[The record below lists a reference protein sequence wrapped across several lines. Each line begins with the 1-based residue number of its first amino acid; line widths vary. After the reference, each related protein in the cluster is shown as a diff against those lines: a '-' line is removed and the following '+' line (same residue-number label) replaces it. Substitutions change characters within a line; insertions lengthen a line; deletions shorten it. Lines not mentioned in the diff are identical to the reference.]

1 MAVDPR
7 VHELLDELCDSGCT
21 PEQVCAAS
29 PELLPEVRRRWL
41 QMCAVKVDLD
51 ALLPAPGSDAGP
63 GALTSVPWQTGDE
76 LPQIPGYD
84 VEALL
89 GRGGMGLVYKARH
102 LRLNR
107 LVALKMLITGAYA
120 GPHERARFQREAEAA
135 ASLRHA
141 NIVQVHDVG
150 DHQGWPYFTMELL
163 EGGSLSRA
171 LAGTPQPARQAAALV
186 ATLAEAVQEA
196 HRGGIVHRD
205 LKPANIL
212 LTAEGTPKVADFG
225 LARHFDGE
233 PAVTLSGTRLGTP
246 SYMAPEQVIGKAGTI
261 GPAADIYAL
270 GALLYEL
277 LAGRPPFRGETAA
290 ETERQILNHEPVSP
304 ARLNPKV
311 PRDLETIC
319 LKCLSKEPQRR
330 YGSAAALADD
340 LTRFKEGRPIQ
351 ARPLGWGG
359 RLWRWGRRN
368 PTAAALLA
376 TALASM
382 GLLSAGGVWLAQQ
395 RARFDAE
402 MRNDV
407 VTALAQADSLREGFH
422 FREARKLLEQA
433 RQRLRPAGPDDL
445 QTQVDQARADLEL
458 VEELDKARLQTNA
471 PVKGRFEMRWAEPL
485 YAKAFANAG
494 LGEPGDDSAAVA
506 ARVRDSAVRAD
517 IVAALDDWASTSL
530 DPARREWLLAVARG
544 TDPDPLRDRLRQ
556 PELWRD
562 GPALTKLIQETR
574 LVEKVRADELSPHL
588 AVTLSRI
595 LLQNHQEAEPLLTAA
610 HARHRQD
617 FWLNFQLGWTL
628 CGSRRSD
635 EALGYFRAA
644 MALRPDAAPAYRGV
658 GASLFN
664 MGRVDE
670 AIGYFQQALDMAPDY
685 AAAHHDIGSALG
697 EKRRL
702 DEAIDHFR
710 EAIRLRPERSAQ
722 THISLATALQKKGR
736 LDEAIDQFQEA
747 IRLDPRM
754 SATAHTGLGAA
765 MYFKGRLDD
774 AISHAQEAIRLD
786 PKGSAQAHITLGASL
801 NANGRPDDAIGHFQV
816 AVRLNPN
823 LAPAHFNLGVVLRDK
838 GRLDEAI
845 GHFELGLGLDPN
857 LAVARRWLFTCRYDA
872 ACALVRPAAGEDA
885 RQPRVDEAERAGL
898 RRRALD
904 WLRANIELTTELL
917 KRGKVVDWSLAA
929 WQTDPA
935 LAGVR
940 GRDALAKLPDAE
952 REQWQRLWGD
962 VAAQVAADPL
972 GQGRAHAAGR
982 EWARAADGYA
992 RALKHGPTDDGQFW
1006 FEYAALLLL
1015 SGDRPGYVKAC
1026 AHLLDRCGKDK
1037 GSRSYHMARA
1047 CTLAPHAV
1055 ADMSLPGRLAQKEL
1069 QESAR
1074 AFWSL
1079 TEQGAL
1085 AYRAGRFQQVVPLFE
1100 QSLEAKHKSG
1110 RAVLNWLWLA
1120 LTSQRLGKA
1129 EEARRWLEKAQAWL
1143 DQYCDGMPARAEEVS
1158 GLHYHNWLEAHVLR
1172 HEAEALILSTGP
1184 RSGPENPERG
1194 VAQK

>member
-1 MAVDPR
+1 MAVDPQ
-7 VHELLDELCDSGCT
+7 VLELLDELCDSGCT
-21 PEQVCAAS
+21 PEEVCAAC

-41 QMCAVKVDLD
+41 QMCAVKADLD

-63 GALTSVPWQTGDE
+63 GGDTSVPWHTGDE
-76 LPQIPGYD
+76 LPQIPGYEL
-84 VEALL
+84 EALL

-107 LVALKMLITGAYA
+107 FVAVKMLITGAYA
-120 GPHERARFQREAEAA
+120 GPDERARFQREAEAA
-135 ASLRHA
+135 ASLHHA

-186 ATLAEAVQEA
+186 ATLAEAVQVA

-225 LARHFDGE
+225 LARHFEGE
-233 PAVTLSGTRLGTP
+233 PAFTLSGTRIGTP

-261 GPAADIYAL
+261 GPAVDIYAL
-270 GALLYEL
+270 GVLLYEML
-277 LAGRPPFRGETAA
+277 TGRPPFRGESPA
-290 ETERQILNHEPVSP
+290 ETERQVLNHEPVSP

-330 YGSAAALADD
+330 YGSAAALAAD
-340 LTRFKEGRPIQ
+340 LTRFGEGRPIA
-351 ARPLGWGG
+351 ARPVSHAE
-359 RLWRWGRRN
+359 RFWRWGRRN

-395 RARFDAE
+395 RARHDAE
-402 MRNDV
+402 MRKDV
-407 VTALAQADSLREGFH
+407 VTAVAQADSLRTGFH

-433 RQRLRPAGPDDL
+433 RQRLEPAEPADL
-445 QTQVDQARADLEL
+445 RRQVDQARSDLEL

-471 PVKGRFEMRWAEPL
+471 PVKGRFEIKWAEPL
-485 YAKAFANAG
+485 YAEAFANAG

-506 ARVRDSAVRAD
+506 ARVRDSAVCAD
-517 IVAALDDWASTSL
+517 IVASLDDWASTSL
-530 DPARREWLLAVARG
+530 DPARRAWLLAVARG
-544 TDPDPLRDRLRQ
+544 TDPNPLRDRLRQ

-710 EAIRLRPERSAQ
+710 EAIRLRPERSAE
-722 THISLATALQKKGR
+722 THTLLATALREKGR
-736 LDEAIDQFQEA
+736 LDEAIDQYQQA
-747 IRLDPRM
+747 IRLDPSR
-754 SATAHTGLGAA
+754 SARAHTGLCAA
-765 MYFKGRLDD
+765 MYVKGRLDD

-786 PKGSAQAHITLGASL
+786 PKGSARAHITLGASL
-801 NANGRPDDAIGHFQV
+801 NANGRPAEAIGHFQV
-816 AVRLNPN
+816 AVRLEPN
-823 LAPAHFNLGVVLRDK
+823 LAPAHFSLAIVLRDK

-845 GHFELGLGLDPN
+845 GHFERGLGLDPN
-857 LAVARRWLFTCRYDA
+857 LAVARRPLFTCRYAA
-872 ACALVRPAAGEDA
+872 ACAAVRAAGGDDA
-885 RQPRVDEAERAGL
+885 RQPRVAEAERAGL

-904 WLRANIELTTELL
+904 WLLANIELTTELL
-917 KRGKVVDWSLAA
+917 KRGKAVDWSLAA
-929 WQTDPA
+929 WQTEPT

-940 GRDALAKLPDAE
+940 DWDALAKLPDAE
-952 REQWQRLWGD
+952 RDQWQRLWAD

-972 GQGRAHAAGR
+972 GQGRAQAARR

-992 RALKHGPTDDGQFW
+992 RALKHGPTDDGNFW
-1006 FEYAALLLL
+1006 FEYAAVLLL
-1015 SGDRPGYVKAC
+1015 SGDRPGYEKAC
-1026 AHLLDRCGKDK
+1026 AHLVDRCGKDK
-1037 GSRSYHMARA
+1037 GLRPYHVARA
-1047 CTLAPHAV
+1047 CTLAPHAI
-1055 ADMSLPGRLAQKEL
+1055 ADMSLPGRLAEKEL
-1069 QESAR
+1069 QASRE
-1074 AFWSL
+1074 FWSL

-1085 AYRAGRFQQVVPLFE
+1085 AFRAGRLQQAVPLFE
-1100 QSLEAKHKSG
+1100 QSLQAEQKSG

-1120 LTSQRLGKA
+1120 LSNQRLGKA
-1129 EEARRWLEKAQAWL
+1129 EEARRWLEKAQVWL
-1143 DQYCDGMPARAEEVS
+1143 DQYHDGMPARAEEEL

-1172 HEAEALILSTGP
+1172 REAEALIPSTGP
-1184 RSGPENPERG
+1184 RSGPEDREGG
-1194 VAQK
+1194 VARK